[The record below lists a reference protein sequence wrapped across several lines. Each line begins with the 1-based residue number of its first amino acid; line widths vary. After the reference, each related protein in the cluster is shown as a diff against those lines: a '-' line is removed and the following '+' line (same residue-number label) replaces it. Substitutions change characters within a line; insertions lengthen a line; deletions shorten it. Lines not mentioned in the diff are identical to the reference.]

1 MRNLWIIP
9 IVHSAA
15 DLGKLEPDI
24 SRIKAEASGD
34 SAVRNSRKAIEQFWA
49 DVHQRL
55 EGDSRVNEET
65 MIFQDALPVV
75 PEGQEALLLK
85 IVNEMATHGSQNH
98 QLLKKLLGLGAQL
111 VGTESAEYLV
121 EEYRLIREIM
131 AASVNADTQL
141 TADLAREMNS
151 EAMVALLEK
160 RDRFIGER
168 ISSQLG
174 EDRFGILFIGIAH
187 AVERF
192 LAEDIQVEYPI
203 GRPNRFGESISSNE
217 AANVL

>member
-49 DVHQRL
+49 DVDQRL